1 MNRLR
6 AMGLRHRAL
15 LANAGSMVGTTLA
28 TSMLGVAFWFVA
40 ARHFSQDAVGVAGAA
55 VSAMLL
61 IGFVASFGLG
71 TLLMGELP
79 RRAGAQR
86 PLLNAA
92 LLAAAAGGLGLGL
105 AFALLAPLVA
115 SNLSPLNESV
125 IAVLA
130 FGLATALTGLA
141 YVLDQALIGMLRGG
155 LQLARNVV
163 FAAVKLGGLLVIA
176 GLVADPGAAWIY
188 GSWGAG
194 IAISLVVLVFFYRR
208 RPAGEGLRPDF
219 ASLRRLRRAAASHAV
234 VNLALETADLAMPIV
249 VVSILTP
256 ADNAGFYIA
265 WLVVGFL
272 VMVPLSLSSVAYA
285 LDSGETVAELTDP
298 VEGAVHSVTPE
309 PNGNR
314 GAGDRFRFTLAASLA
329 FGIAATVVL
338 VPGAEL
344 VLEVFG
350 SGYAETATTA
360 LRIMTLGVFP
370 LIVKTHYIALHRTER
385 TLRRALPLAW
395 AGTLLE
401 LGGGAL
407 GAALGGIDGVAWG
420 WLAGLVIEAIAMAPD
435 VFGHREP
442 SRRTGGEA
450 SRAEP

>member
-1 MNRLR
+1 MSRLR
-6 AMGLRHRAL
+6 ALTVRHRAL
-15 LANAGSMVGTTLA
+15 LANAGSMVGTTAA
-28 TSMLGVAFWFVA
+28 TSLLGVAFWFVA

-79 RRAGAQR
+79 RRGGAQR

-92 LLAAAAGGLGLGL
+92 LLAAAAAGLGLGL
-105 AFALLAPLVA
+105 AFALLAPLVS
-115 SNLSPLNESV
+115 SNLSPLDET
-125 IAVLA
+125 AVAALA

-155 LQLARNVV
+155 LQLARNIV
-163 FAAVKLGGLLVIA
+163 FAAVKLGGLVVIA

-208 RPAGEGLRPDF
+208 RPAGEPLRPDF
-219 ASLRRLRRAAASHAV
+219 ASLRGLRREAASHAV

-249 VVSILTP
+249 VVSLLTP

-285 LDSGETVAELTDP
+285 LDSGETVAEVTDP
-298 VEGAVHSVTPE
+298 VEGAVHAVAPQ
-309 PNGNR
+309 PNGN
-314 GAGDRFRFTLAASLA
+314 GGDRFRFTLAASLA
-329 FGIAATVVL
+329 FGVAATVVL
-338 VPGAEL
+338 IPGAEL

-370 LIVKTHYIALHRTER
+370 LIVKTHYIALHRTRR

-407 GAALGGIDGVAWG
+407 GAALGGIEGVAWG
-420 WLAGLVIEAIAMAPD
+420 WLAGLAIEAVAMAPD
-435 VFGHREP
+435 VFGRRLRSP
-442 SRRTGGEA
+442 SPEGEA
-450 SRAEP
+450 SRAAP

>member
-1 MNRLR
+1 MSRLR
-6 AMGLRHRAL
+6 ALTLRHRAL

-28 TSMLGVAFWFVA
+28 TSLLGVAFWFVA
-40 ARHFSQDAVGVAGAA
+40 AQHFSQDAVGVAGAA
-55 VSAMLL
+55 VSALLL
-61 IGFVASFGLG
+61 IGFIASFGLG

-92 LLAAAAGGLGLGL
+92 LLSAAAAGLGLGL
-105 AFALLAPLVA
+105 AFALVAPLVA
-115 SNLSPLNESV
+115 SNLSPLNETAV
-125 IAVLA
+125 AVLA
-130 FGLATALTGLA
+130 FALATALTGLA
-141 YVLDQALIGMLRGG
+141 YVLDQALIGMLRGS

-163 FAAVKLGGLLVIA
+163 FAAVKLGGLVVVA

-194 IAISLVVLVFFYRR
+194 IAISLAILVPFFAR
-208 RPAGEGLRPDF
+208 RPAGEPLRPDF
-219 ASLRRLRRAAASHAV
+219 ASLRRLRREAASHAV

-249 VVSILTP
+249 VVSLLTP

-285 LDSGETVAELTDP
+285 LDSGETVAEVTDP
-298 VEGAVHSVTPE
+298 VEGAVHAVAPE
-309 PNGNR
+309 PNGN
-314 GAGDRFRFTLAASLA
+314 GGDRFRFTLAASLA
-329 FGIAATVVL
+329 FGVAATIVL
-338 VPGAEL
+338 IPGAEL

-370 LIVKTHYIALHRTER
+370 LIVKTHYIALHRTDR

-420 WLAGLVIEAIAMAPD
+420 WLAGLAIEAVAMAPD
-435 VFGHREP
+435 VFGRRARQPRED
-442 SRRTGGEA
+442 A
-450 SRAEP
+450 SRA